1 MTDTHDPGPN
11 PNNLPNYLVPKQRD
25 RLRPRIEMAIRL
37 YATGQVDTIEA
48 AAKLGKCSATYL
60 SEILNTPAGQGLVN
74 KIQGELDFKYQT
86 LYSKFINIV
95 GNAMDHPDPA
105 VALAGANLFA
115 KTRIGQ
121 KIKVE
126 LSAEDVVKSIVEG
139 TYQEA

>member
-1 MTDTHDPGPN
+1 
-11 PNNLPNYLVPKQRD
+11 
-25 RLRPRIEMAIRL
+25 MAIRL